1 MSSIITDFS
10 FQKMLNQ
17 WKSMTEAGWKKRFE
31 SACDKKAKDVLKE
44 LASEYEVKYKQMEI
58 ELLNANEEIA
68 RLRAER
74 DEKDEHLRKA
84 FMRGVCA
91 LNMEAMSVLLPNPNE
106 VEQAPLNNKL
116 EKSSEQGWTSKN
128 NSTRKHFLFFKKI
141 RIPTNERF

>member
-1 MSSIITDFS
+1 
-10 FQKMLNQ
+10 
-17 WKSMTEAGWKKRFE
+17 MTEAGWKKRFE

-106 VEQAPLNNKL
+106 VEQAPLNSKL
-116 EKSSEQGWTSKN
+116 EKSSEQG
-128 NSTRKHFLFFKKI
+128 
-141 RIPTNERF
+141 